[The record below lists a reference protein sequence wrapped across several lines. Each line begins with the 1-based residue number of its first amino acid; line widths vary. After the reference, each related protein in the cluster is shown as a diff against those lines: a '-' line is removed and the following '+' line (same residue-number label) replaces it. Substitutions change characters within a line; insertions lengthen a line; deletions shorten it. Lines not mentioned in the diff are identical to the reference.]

1 MRPQALLARKLSL
14 YARELAFAAR
24 IPASLPQRARF
35 MSQTMAFHWRN
46 WRGITRPSGARL
58 QIPLRLAGK
67 RHTVTVRPGA
77 GDLAVLYEIF
87 TRNAYAVGPEVL
99 DPAGVRAIVDAGAH
113 IGMASLY
120 FADRYLNARILSIE
134 PNPENFALL
143 KANTAGEPR
152 ITPVQACLTGL
163 PDQQVFI
170 ATSGLAWSFQ
180 KNAAGHGE
188 KVPGYSMDQLCA
200 AHGIAAIDLLK
211 LDIEGGEE
219 DVLAHPQFLSLVRV
233 IVAEL
238 HGAYTLARFNADL
251 SASGFKA
258 AILETADEPDLVLA
272 VRA

>member
-1 MRPQALLARKLSL
+1 MRPQALIRKLDL

-24 IPASLPQRARF
+24 LPASMTERARF
-35 MSQTMAFHWRN
+35 MSQTLAFHWRN
-46 WRGITRPSGARL
+46 WRNISGLGGARL
-58 QIPLRLAGK
+58 QVPLRIAGK
-67 RHTVTVRPGA
+67 RQHVTLRPAA

-87 TRNAYAVGPEVL
+87 TRNAYAVAPEVL
-99 DPAGVRAIVDAGAH
+99 DPSRVQVIVDAGAH

-120 FADRYLNARILSIE
+120 FADRYRDARILSIE

-152 ITPVQACLTGL
+152 ITPVEACLTGL

-170 ATSGLAWSFQ
+170 ATAGLAWSFQ
-180 KNAAGHGE
+180 KNAAGQGE

-200 AHGIAAIDLLK
+200 AHGISQIDLLK

-219 DVLAHPQFLSLVRV
+219 DVLAHPQFLSYVRV

-251 SASGFKA
+251 AHSGFKA
-258 AILETADEPDLVLA
+258 ATLETADEPDLVLA
-272 VRA
+272 VRS

>member
-152 ITPVQACLTGL
+152 LTLVAARIVEAG
-163 PDQQVFI
+163 F
-170 ATSGLAWSFQ
+170 LAL
-180 KNAAGHGE
+180 H
-188 KVPGYSMDQLCA
+188 
-200 AHGIAAIDLLK
+200 
-211 LDIEGGEE
+211 IEGDEKRAAFEAAMGQGAGMGVKKPIRAVIDASPRPV
-219 DVLAHPQFLSLVRV
+219 DVFWAP
-233 IVAEL
+233 
-238 HGAYTLARFNADL
+238 
-251 SASGFKA
+251 
-258 AILETADEPDLVLA
+258 
-272 VRA
+272 